1 MENQAVLLEAMRS
14 VYSPGFQ
21 AVREN
26 LHKLGKIRRVSFQYC
41 QYSRRYDNFKK
52 GIIEN
57 AFNPALSNGALMDIG
72 VYCVHPLVS
81 LFGKPERVVTS
92 SLKLSNGID
101 GAGTILVEYPEFQ
114 GELLYSKITDSRV
127 PSQIQ
132 GEEGTMVIREI
143 PDPQE
148 ITIYYRSGKTEN
160 LENSRMEMELMDEVR
175 RQQGIIFPAD
185 TINRE

>member
-1 MENQAVLLEAMRS
+1 M
-14 VYSPGFQ
+14 
-21 AVREN
+21 
-26 LHKLGKIRRVSFQYC
+26 
-41 QYSRRYDNFKK
+41 
-52 GIIEN
+52 
-57 AFNPALSNGALMDIG
+57 LS
-72 VYCVHPLVS
+72 
-81 LFGKPERVVTS
+81 S

-101 GAGTILVEYPEFQ
+101 GAGTILAEYSEFQ

>member
-1 MENQAVLLEAMRS
+1 MIS
-14 VYSPGFQ
+14 
-21 AVREN
+21 
-26 LHKLGKIRRVSFQYC
+26 
-41 QYSRRYDNFKK
+41 
-52 GIIEN
+52 
-57 AFNPALSNGALMDIG
+57 
-72 VYCVHPLVS
+72 
-81 LFGKPERVVTS
+81 S

-185 TINRE
+185 TINGE

>member
-1 MENQAVLLEAMRS
+1 MIS
-14 VYSPGFQ
+14 
-21 AVREN
+21 
-26 LHKLGKIRRVSFQYC
+26 
-41 QYSRRYDNFKK
+41 
-52 GIIEN
+52 
-57 AFNPALSNGALMDIG
+57 
-72 VYCVHPLVS
+72 
-81 LFGKPERVVTS
+81 S

-160 LENSRMEMELMDEVR
+160 LEIPGWRWS
-175 RQQGIIFPAD
+175 
-185 TINRE
+185 